1 VSAAARQSTIHSTKG
16 ARTVRRAFTRV
27 GVLGAALLAG
37 VVGLALPA
45 GAAITA
51 PGSGAT
57 VSGNVTLTDNG
68 ANSGG
73 EVVTLFGV
81 TITTCN
87 GSTNMF
93 VDSGTGTTVGST
105 TVVNLGTISND
116 SGSIPQSGT
125 WNTSLTPNGAYQVN
139 STEVKKS
146 SSCLSTTT
154 TNAKEAVTVT
164 NTGSLVYGGVSS
176 AAQGTSINVSA
187 TLTDQANVA
196 PSTAQTVSFA
206 FSGQP
211 AVNATTNT
219 STGQATATLTVPQG
233 AGPTTLVVSY
243 GGGFYTAVTDN
254 VPFTI
259 TKDPTTVTVP
269 APAATVFG
277 QPAQWTA
284 HVTSQVGGE
293 PTPTGNVTFLVDGT
307 SVGTEPLVGGVATS
321 PTDSALS
328 VGNHSVVAE
337 YSGDGNFLA
346 ANSAGATQT
355 VNQAPTVVTLQSS
368 VSNSRY
374 GESITY
380 TAQVTTQ
387 SPGAGV
393 PTGTVSFTETPN
405 GGSPQPIGGA
415 EALSSDGTPNQS
427 STASVPI
434 SILPAGSY
442 TITATY
448 SGGAGSSYATSSGQI
463 TQVVSPAGT
472 MVTLQSSAPDFAVFG
487 QPITYTATVVS
498 VLPGQGT
505 PTGSVAF
512 TVDGNALSS
521 EPLNS
526 SGQVTS
532 LPISSL
538 NPAQPHNVVATYT
551 NTDGNYVSGTAANL
565 QQLVLPDP
573 TTTVITTNPQQSV
586 WGQPVSFT
594 ATVTANAPGAG
605 VPTGSVEFTINGTD
619 VGTPVNLNGSGVATI
634 SGISNLAPG
643 TYSIS
648 GVYSNADGDFAGSG
662 NPDSSLQSASLI
674 VNQDPTTT
682 TVASSV
688 NPTVFGQATTFT
700 ATVSAN
706 APGAGTPTGTVTF
719 MDGSTVI
726 GTGTL
731 DQTTGN
737 DQATFTTASLA
748 VGSHAISAVYGG
760 DSDFLTSTGNLN
772 QTVNQDPSIT
782 TVAQNGQS
790 VQGQAISFTATVAAA
805 PPGAGTPTGTVI
817 FEINGAPF
825 DTETLVNGSATSASL
840 SDLTPGTYEATA
852 LYLGDTNFLASSGD
866 IGQIVNPAST
876 QTVLTA
882 SPSAPVFGQPVTLSA
897 TVTPTGAG
905 TGTPTGS
912 VAFYDGQTLLGESPL
927 NGNDVATLSV
937 APPAVG
943 AHAYSAVYS
952 GEYDYAGGTS
962 NTVNLSVGVIPT
974 TTSVASSSNPS
985 QYTGPVTFTATVVP
999 SSTVSPA
1006 PSGTVTFKDGSTTI
1020 GSAPLTAS
1028 GSTYTASITVSNLAV
1043 GPHSIVASYSGA
1055 GDYGG
1060 SGSSALS
1067 QTVTAAKTTLTAST
1081 LSGSTISATLT
1092 TAYGPVAGQSVAFTT
1107 GSTALCTAT
1116 TNAQGVASCT
1126 LTGLQTLDVDLNG
1139 GYTATYAGTTDYT
1152 GATATGKS

>member
-1 VSAAARQSTIHSTKG
+1 M
-16 ARTVRRAFTRV
+16 RRAFTRA
-27 GVLGAALLAG
+27 GVIGAAVLAG

-45 GAAITA
+45 GAAITGPA
-51 PGSGAT
+51 SGAT
-57 VSGNVTLTDNG
+57 VSGNVTLSDNG
-68 ANSGG
+68 AQSAG
-73 EVVTLFGV
+73 ENVNLI
-81 TITTCN
+81 ITHVTCN

-105 TVVNLGTISND
+105 TVANLGTVSSTN
-116 SGSIPQSGT
+116 STNPQSGT
-125 WNTSLTPNGAYQVN
+125 WNTSLSPNGAYEVN
-139 STEVKKS
+139 STEVGYKNTCITK
-146 SSCLSTTT
+146 TT
-154 TNAKEAVTVT
+154 TNASEAVTVV
-164 NTGSLVYGGVSS
+164 NTGVLTYGSASS
-176 AAQGTSINVSA
+176 APQGTSISVSA
-187 TLTDQANVA
+187 TLTDQAGVA

-206 FSGQP
+206 FSGQS
-211 AVNATTNT
+211 AVNASTTPG
-219 STGQATATLTVPQG
+219 TGLATATLTVPQG
-233 AGPTTLVVSY
+233 VGPTTLVISY
-243 GGGFYTAVTDN
+243 GGGYFTAVTDN
-254 VPFTI
+254 VPYTI
-259 TKDPTTVTVP
+259 TKDPATVTVP
-269 APAATVFG
+269 TPAATVFG

-284 HVTSQVGGE
+284 HVTSQVAGE
-293 PTPTGNVTFLVDGT
+293 PTPTGTVNFLVDGT
-307 SVGTEPLVGGVATS
+307 SIGTEPLVGGVATS
-321 PTDSALS
+321 PTDSALG
-328 VGNHSVVAE
+328 VGNHSVVAQ

-346 ANSAGATQT
+346 NNSATVTQT

-368 VSNSRY
+368 VSNSKY

-393 PTGTVSFTETPN
+393 PTGSVSFTETPN

-415 EALSSDGTPNQS
+415 ETLSSDGTPNQS
-427 STASVPI
+427 STMSVPI

-448 SGGAGSSYATSSGQI
+448 SGGAGSSYAASSGQI
-463 TQVVSPAGT
+463 SQVVSPAGT
-472 MVTLQSSAPDFAVFG
+472 MVTLQSSAPSFAVFG
-487 QPITYTATVVS
+487 QPVTYTATVVS
-498 VLPGQGT
+498 LLPGQGT

-521 EPLNS
+521 EALNS
-526 SGQVTS
+526 SGQATS
-532 LPISSL
+532 LPISTL
-538 NPAQPHNVVATYT
+538 NPAQPHTVVATYT
-551 NTDGNYVSGTAANL
+551 NSDGNYVSGTTANF

-573 TTTVITTNPQQSV
+573 TTTVISTNPQQSV

-594 ATVTANAPGAG
+594 ATVSANAPGAG
-605 VPTGSVEFTINGTD
+605 TPTGSVEFTINGSD

-643 TYSIS
+643 TYAIS
-648 GVYSNADGDFAGSG
+648 GVYSNADGDFAGSA
-662 NPDSSLQSASLI
+662 NPDSSLESATLT

-700 ATVSAN
+700 ATVSPN

-731 DQTTGN
+731 DQTAGN

-782 TVAQNGQS
+782 TLAQNGQS

-840 SDLTPGTYEATA
+840 SDLTPGSYEATA
-852 LYLGDTNFLASSGD
+852 LYLGDTNFLASSGN

-876 QTVLTA
+876 RTVLNA
-882 SPSAPVFGQPVTLSA
+882 SPSAPVFGQPISLSA

-912 VAFYDGQTLLGESPL
+912 VAFYDGQTLLGEVPL
-927 NGNDVATLSV
+927 NASDVATLGGLAPSV
-937 APPAVG
+937 GP
-943 AHAYSAVYS
+943 HAYSAVYS
-952 GEYDYAGGTS
+952 GEYDYAGSTS
-962 NTVNLSVGVIPT
+962 NTVNTSVGVIST

-985 QYTGPVTFTATVVP
+985 QFTGPVTFTATVAP
-999 SSTVSPA
+999 SSIVSPA

-1020 GSAPLTAS
+1020 GSAPLAAT

-1043 GPHSIVASYSGA
+1043 GSHSITASYAGA

-1060 SGSSALS
+1060 SSSSALS

-1081 LSGSTISATLT
+1081 LSGGTVSATLT
-1092 TAYGPVAGQSVAFTT
+1092 TAYGPVAGQSVAFTA

-1139 GYTATYAGTTDYT
+1139 GYTATYAGSTDYT
-1152 GATATGKS
+1152 AATATGKS

>member
-1 VSAAARQSTIHSTKG
+1 M
-16 ARTVRRAFTRV
+16 RRAFTRV
-27 GVLGAALLAG
+27 GVLGTAVLAG

-45 GAAITA
+45 GAAITSPA
-51 PGSGAT
+51 SGAT
-57 VSGNVTLTDNG
+57 VSGNVTLSDNG
-68 ANSGG
+68 AQSAG
-73 EVVTLFGV
+73 EVVTVFGI

-93 VDSGTGTTVGST
+93 VDSGTGTTVGSS
-105 TVVNLGTISND
+105 TVVNLGTVSSDAGSN
-116 SGSIPQSGT
+116 PQSGT
-125 WNTSLTPNGAYQVN
+125 WNTSLTPNGAYEVN
-139 STEVKKS
+139 STEVAKKS
-146 SSCLSTTT
+146 SCITTTT
-154 TNAKEAVTVT
+154 TNAKEAVTVN

-187 TLTDQANVA
+187 TLTDQAGVA
-196 PSTAQTVSFA
+196 PPTAQTVSFA

-219 STGQATATLTVPQG
+219 TTGQATATLTVPQG
-233 AGPTTLVVSY
+233 PGATTLVVSY
-243 GGGFYTAVTDN
+243 GGGFYTSATDN

-259 TKDPTTVTVP
+259 TKDPVNVTVP
-269 APAATVFG
+269 TPAATVFG
-277 QPAQWTA
+277 QPAQYTA
-284 HVTSQVGGE
+284 HVASQVAGE

-307 SVGTEPLVGGVATS
+307 SIGTEPLVGGVATS
-321 PTDSALS
+321 PTDSTLS

-337 YSGDGNFLA
+337 YGGDGNFLA
-346 ANSAGATQT
+346 TNSATATQT
-355 VNQAPTVVTLQSS
+355 VNQAATEVTLQSS
-368 VSNSRY
+368 VSNSKF
-374 GESITY
+374 GQSITY

-393 PTGTVSFTETPN
+393 PTGTVSFTETPT

-415 EALSSDGTPNQS
+415 EALTSDGTPNQS
-427 STASVPI
+427 QTMSVPI

-448 SGGAGSSYATSSGQI
+448 SGGAGSQYATSSGQI
-463 TQVVSPAGT
+463 SQVVSPAGT

-487 QPITYTATVVS
+487 QPVTYTATVVS

-512 TVDGNALSS
+512 TIDGNALSS
-521 EPLNS
+521 ESLNS
-526 SGQVTS
+526 SGQATS
-532 LPISSL
+532 IPISTL
-538 NPAQPHNVVATYT
+538 NPAQPHEVVATYT
-551 NTDGNYVSGTAANL
+551 NADGNYVSGTSANL

-605 VPTGSVEFTINGTD
+605 TPTGSVEFTIDGTD
-619 VGTPVNLNGSGVATI
+619 VGTPVNLNASGTATI

-643 TYSIS
+643 SYAIS
-648 GVYSNADGDFAGSG
+648 GVYSNSDGDFAGSG
-662 NPDSSLQSASLI
+662 NQDSSLQSATLT

-688 NPTVFGQATTFT
+688 NPTVFGQSTTFT

-731 DQTTGN
+731 DQTAGN
-737 DQATFTTASLA
+737 DQATFSTASLA

-760 DSDFLTSTGNLN
+760 DSDFLTSTANLN
-772 QTVNQDPSIT
+772 QTVNQDPSVT

-817 FEINGAPF
+817 FEINGAPY
-825 DTETLVNGSATSASL
+825 DTETLVNGSATSTSL

-852 LYLGDTNFLASSGD
+852 VYLGDTNFLASSGD

-876 QTVLTA
+876 QTVLSA
-882 SPSAPVFGQPVTLSA
+882 SPSAPIVGQAVTLSA

-912 VAFYDGQTLLGESPL
+912 VAFFDGSTLLGEVPL
-927 NGNDVATLSV
+927 NASDLATLDL

-943 AHAYSAVYS
+943 AHAYSAVYY
-952 GEYDYAGGTS
+952 GEYDYAGSTS
-962 NTVNLSVGVIPT
+962 NTVNLSVGVIAT
-974 TTSVASSSNPS
+974 TTSVGSSSNPS
-985 QYTGPVTFTATVVP
+985 QFGGPVTFTATVAP
-999 SSTVSPA
+999 SSTISPA

-1020 GSAPLTAS
+1020 GSAPLAAS
-1028 GSTYTASITVSNLAV
+1028 GSAYAASITVSNLAV
-1043 GPHSIVASYSGA
+1043 GSHSVVASYSGA
-1055 GDYGG
+1055 GDYGA
-1060 SGSSALS
+1060 SASSALS
-1067 QTVTAAKTTLTAST
+1067 QVVTAAKTTLTATTMSA
-1081 LSGSTISATLT
+1081 GVISATLS
-1092 TAYGPVAGQSVAFTT
+1092 TAYGAVSGQTITFTA
-1107 GSTALCTAT
+1107 GSTTLCTAT
-1116 TNAQGVASCT
+1116 TSAQGVASCS
-1126 LTGLQTLDVDLNG
+1126 LSAGHQLDVDLNG
-1139 GYTATYAGTTDYT
+1139 GYTASYAATTDYT